1 MPEFGEDSWEDYD
14 DDFEDFD
21 EIIDD
26 ENDLADEIEHRGYLR
41 VL

>member
-14 DDFEDFD
+14 DDFDLD

-26 ENDLADEIEHRGYLR
+26 ENDLADEIEHLGYLR
-41 VL
+41 VI